1 MMKILAIDPGNIES
15 AFVLLNPD
23 YTISNGNFY
32 KFGNDNV
39 LGTIQSLGSI
49 YGDQMTVVIEKVASY
64 GMAVG
69 KEVFD
74 TCIWIG
80 RFAEAAIER
89 GCQVEYVYRM
99 DEKMA
104 LCHDSRAKDAN
115 IRQALIDRF
124 ARFDKKNGKGT
135 EKNPDVF
142 YGFSR
147 DIWSAYAV
155 GVTWLDKQNSER
167 TEENGQAD
175 H

>member
-1 MMKILAIDPGNIES
+1 MRKILAIDPGNIES

-23 YTISNGNFY
+23 YTISNGNFF

-39 LGTIQSLGSI
+39 LGTVQSLGSI

-69 KEVFD
+69 AEVFD

-80 RFAEAAIER
+80 QFAEAAIER
-89 GCQVEYVYRM
+89 GCSVEYVYRM

-124 ARFDKKNGKGT
+124 ARFDRKNGKGT
-135 EKNPDVF
+135 KKNPDVF